1 MDENNLYQGQQQE
14 PLQPIK
20 KKKSPLLFIIP
31 VVIVAFLVV
40 FFVVP
45 PVLSNSLASKGDYK
59 KAISVVKLN
68 PVYKSKAR
76 ELKYESYAY
85 DCMKQD
91 KQDFKNPDSISIR
104 NVSSYYVS
112 NKSQFD
118 KYLDITI
125 IEITAQNGYGG
136 NTFAYY
142 YYDNMEKAYSGPT
155 YDLDKTEP
163 NDYDNEEEIIECRVA
178 KAINYVTEHFTKRDV
193 HINIDRLNKA
203 VKSI

>member
-1 MDENNLYQGQQQE
+1 MDENNIYQE

-45 PVLSNSLASKGDYK
+45 PVLSNLLASKGDYK
-59 KAISVVKLN
+59 KAISIVKLN

-85 DCMKQD
+85 DCMKQA
-91 KQDFKNPDSISIR
+91 KQYYTFKNPDSISIR
-104 NVSSYYVS
+104 NVNSYHAS
-112 NKSQFD
+112 NKSQSD
-118 KYLDITI
+118 KYIDATI
-125 IEITAQNGYGG
+125 IELTAQNGYGG
-136 NTFAYY
+136 NTFTYLI
-142 YYDNMEKAYSGPT
+142 YDNVSKSYWGET
-155 YDLDKTEP
+155 NDLDKTEP
-163 NDYDNEEEIIECRVA
+163 TSDDEGEINECLVA
-178 KAINYVTEHFTKRDV
+178 QFINSITEYSKRDV

-203 VKSI
+203 IKTLY

>member
-1 MDENNLYQGQQQE
+1 MDENNLYQE

-59 KAISVVKLN
+59 KAISIVKLS

-76 ELKYESYAY
+76 ELKYEGYAY
-85 DCMKQD
+85 DCMKQA
-91 KQDFKNPDSISIR
+91 KQYFKNPDSISIR
-104 NVSSYYVS
+104 NVNSYYVS
-112 NKSQFD
+112 NKSQYD
-118 KYLDITI
+118 KYLDATI
-125 IEITAQNGYGG
+125 IELTAQNGYGG
-136 NTFAYY
+136 NTFSYLF
-142 YYDNMEKAYSGPT
+142 YDNVYKSYYGLT

-163 NDYDNEEEIIECRVA
+163 NDYDNEEE
-178 KAINYVTEHFTKRDV
+178 VTECKIAQFINDAMELTKRDV